1 MSEAKQQQLATLAVH
16 AGQSPDPTTGSRAVP
31 IYQTTS
37 YLFQDADHA
46 GRLFAL
52 KEFGN
57 IYTRIMN
64 PTTDVFEKRV
74 AALEGGAA
82 GLATASGQAAE
93 TLALTTLAAAGDEIV
108 STTSLY
114 GGTYNLFHYTLPRLG
129 ITVKFVDADDFD
141 GLRAAINDKT
151 RAVYTETLGNPKLD
165 VVDIEK
171 LAAIAHEHK
180 LPLVIDNTSAS
191 PALVRPIEWGADI
204 VVNSATKFL
213 GGHGTT
219 IGGVIVDAGK
229 FDWAASGRFK
239 DFTEPDPSYHGL
251 SYTEAFGP
259 LAFILKARVQGLRDT
274 GAALSPF
281 NAFLLLQGI
290 ETLHLRLE
298 RHSAERAGRG
308 QASGAA
314 SRRGVGQ
321 LSGPGIQPVLTSGRR
336 SICPPARA
344 RWSPLASRAD
354 YEAGKKLIDAL
365 ELFSLVAN
373 IGDAKS
379 LVIHPASTTHQQLSV
394 EEQATTGVTP
404 ELVRLSVGIED
415 IRDILADLD
424 QAIEAANGHALAGAT
439 ETAEPCCTMSIM
451 TEPTRRDRSR
461 RPTEAGILA
470 AHLRRRLC
478 ARRAPVAGV
487 RPHAGR
493 RLTLHYAV
501 YGRLNAARD
510 NAVLVCHALSGSAL
524 VGSWWPEIFAPGG
537 GSVAG
542 SRFCDLHQHAGLLL
556 RLDRARFGG
565 PGDGRHLRPGFSAGF
580 DPRQCAG
587 AGQAA
592 GLAGHSPAAAGAG
605 RLDRRHA
612 GPGVGDP

>member
-1 MSEAKQQQLATLAVH
+1 MSEAKQHQLATLAVH
-16 AGQSPDPTTGSRAVP
+16 AGQSPDPATGARAVP

-37 YLFQDADHA
+37 YEFQNADHA

-64 PTTDVFEKRV
+64 PTTDVLEKRV
-74 AALEGGAA
+74 AALEGGVA

-93 TLALTTLAAAGDEIV
+93 TLVITTLAAAGDEIV

-129 ITVKFVDADDFD
+129 ITVRFVDADDFD
-141 GLRAAINDKT
+141 GLRAAINGKT
-151 RAVYTETLGNPKLD
+151 RAIYTETLGNPKLD

-171 LAAIAHEHK
+171 FAAIAHEYG

-281 NAFLLLQGI
+281 NSFLLLQGI

-298 RHSAERAGRG
+298 RHSQNALAVARHLEQHPGVEWVNYPGLESSPYYARAQKYLPAGRG
-308 QASGAA
+308 A
-314 SRRGVGQ
+314 
-321 LSGPGIQPVLTSGRR
+321 LITFGIKGG
-336 SICPPARA
+336 
-344 RWSPLASRAD
+344 

-394 EEQATTGVTP
+394 EEQAATGVTP

-424 QAIEAANGHALAGAT
+424 QAIEAANGQT
-439 ETAEPCCTMSIM
+439 
-451 TEPTRRDRSR
+451 
-461 RPTEAGILA
+461 
-470 AHLRRRLC
+470 
-478 ARRAPVAGV
+478 
-487 RPHAGR
+487 
-493 RLTLHYAV
+493 
-501 YGRLNAARD
+501 
-510 NAVLVCHALSGSAL
+510 
-524 VGSWWPEIFAPGG
+524 
-537 GSVAG
+537 
-542 SRFCDLHQHAGLLL
+542 
-556 RLDRARFGG
+556 
-565 PGDGRHLRPGFSAGF
+565 SAGTTATA
-580 DPRQCAG
+580 QL
-587 AGQAA
+587 QAQ
-592 GLAGHSPAAAGAG
+592 
-605 RLDRRHA
+605 
-612 GPGVGDP
+612 